1 MAKIVVRKQNI
12 NIKGTKDGLLFILK
26 EDCSFEEIISELKDK
41 FENSHQS
48 LLDGPRTKVK
58 IKTGY
63 RVLNKKQRDVLED
76 VFKTKNNLFIDSI
89 ECELERIEKKLKD
102 QVIIKTGTIR
112 SGQVCEVDGSILF
125 IGDIN
130 PGGSLIASGNIYV
143 IGCLKGIAH
152 AGTSGEKDAIIV
164 ASEMEPIQLRIVDVV
179 RNKFEREDKAK
190 NINLYAYVKD
200 ERIVLDKHH
209 KLLNLNMQSGL

>member
-1 MAKIVVRKQNI
+1 MAINKKQNI

-26 EDCSFEEIISELKDK
+26 EDCSFEDIISELKDK

-48 LLDGPRTKVK
+48 LLDGPRTKVR

-63 RVLNKKQRDVLED
+63 RLLNKKQREVLEE
-76 VFKTKNNLFIDSI
+76 VFKTKNNLLVDSI
-89 ECELERIEKKLKD
+89 ECEIERIEQKLKD
-102 QVIIKTGTIR
+102 QVVVKTGTIR

-130 PGGSLIASGNIYV
+130 PGGSIIASGSIYV
-143 IGCLKGIAH
+143 IGSLMGIAH
-152 AGTSGEKDAIIV
+152 AGNMGGKDSIIV
-164 ASEMEPIQLRIVDVV
+164 ASQMEPIQLRIVDVV
-179 RNKFEREDKAK
+179 RNKFGKEDKTK
-190 NINLYAYVKD
+190 NINLYAYIKD

-209 KLLNLNMQSGL
+209 KLFNLNNMQSGL